1 MSSNYQFTNNAAST
15 LASSILIGATS
26 LTVAAA
32 TGALF
37 PTLTGTQFFMC
48 TLQNTAGT
56 VIEIVKVTA
65 RSTDTFT
72 IVRAQEGTSASAFA
86 SGDKVELRLTAGE
99 INNLFSGIVQGGS
112 TDHAFIENDITV
124 SYDYTITT
132 NRNAFS
138 TGPVTVGSGVTV
150 TIPSGSRWLVL

>member
-15 LASSILIGATS
+15 LAASILVGATS
-26 LTVAAA
+26 LTVAAG

-86 SGDKVELRLTAGE
+86 LGDKCELRLTAGE
-99 INNLFSGIVQGGS
+99 INNLFSGIVQGGGS
-112 TDHAFIENDITV
+112 DHAFIENDITV
-124 SYDYTITT
+124 TSDYTITSG
-132 NRNAFS
+132 RNAFS
-138 TGPVTVGSGVTV
+138 TGPVTVNGGVTV

>member
-26 LTVAAA
+26 LTVATG

-37 PTLTGTQFFMC
+37 PTLTGSNFFYC

-56 VIEIVKVTA
+56 TIEIVKVTA

-72 IVRAQEGTSASAFA
+72 IVRAQEGTSASAF
-86 SGDKVELRLTAGE
+86 STGDKVELRLTAGE
-99 INNLFSGIVQGGS
+99 INNLFSGIVQGGGQ
-112 TDHAFIENDITV
+112 DHAFIENDTTV
-124 SYDYTITT
+124 TANYTVTT
-132 NRNAFS
+132 GRNAFQV
-138 TGPVTVGSGVTV
+138 GPVTVSGGVTV
-150 TIPSGSRWLVL
+150 TIPSGSRLLVL

>member
-1 MSSNYQFTNNAAST
+1 MSSNYQFTNNAATT

-26 LTVAAA
+26 LTVAAS

-37 PTLTGTQFFMC
+37 PTLTGTNFFYC

-99 INNLFSGIVQGGS
+99 INQLFSGITQGAG
-112 TDHAFIENDITV
+112 TDQVFQENGLTV
-124 SYDYTITT
+124 NANYTLTT
-132 NRNAFS
+132 NRNAMS
-138 TGPVTVGSGVTV
+138 VGPITVASGVSVTV
-150 TIPSGSRWLVL
+150 PSGQRWVIL